1 MHGLETI
8 IKLNKSKSTL
18 LIDEAI
24 KNGRVSFNSNLNK
37 LVLNFGYTV
46 SMYSIIETKNESK
59 LETAINRMDKRNSFY
74 GLRLGRSGIF
84 YLDANINV
92 SNKSLAM
99 ELGRLWN
106 QRAIY
111 DEEKNETVLL

>member
-8 IKLNKSKSTL
+8 IQLNKSKSTL

-24 KNGRVSFNSNLNK
+24 KNGRVSFNAKLNK

-46 SMYSIIETKNESK
+46 QTYSIIETPNSEEIEIALNSLNECS
-59 LETAINRMDKRNSFY
+59 NSFF
-74 GLRLGRSGIF
+74 GLWLNDGVF
-84 YLDANINV
+84 HLDANINV

-99 ELGRLWN
+99 ELGRLSN

-111 DEEKNETVLL
+111 DEEKNEEVLL